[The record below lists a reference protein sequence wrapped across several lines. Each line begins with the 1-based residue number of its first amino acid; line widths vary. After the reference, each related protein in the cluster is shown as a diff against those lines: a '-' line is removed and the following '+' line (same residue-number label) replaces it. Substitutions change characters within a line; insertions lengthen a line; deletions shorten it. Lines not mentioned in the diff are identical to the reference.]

1 MKQGKMSE
9 PRLSGLNDEQDLG
22 TQKILKSFNQANPDS
37 DNMKQ
42 GNAPSLPKGWEIKR
56 LDDLCKIELGKTPYR
71 ADKSFWDNEKKT
83 ENVWLSIADL
93 LNTDGDIVSDSKEYI
108 TDKAAKISKVVKK
121 GTLLLSF
128 KLTLGRLAFA
138 GRDLYTNEA
147 IAALSIKDE
156 KVIDKYFLYHFL
168 SFYDWNAAAESDIKV
183 KGKTLNKA
191 KLKEIEIPLPPLP
204 EQKRIVSILDECFSV
219 IERSRNNAEQNL
231 KNAKE
236 LFESYLQGVFEK
248 KGEGWEE
255 KKLGEVVDKII
266 TGPFGSMLHQSD
278 YVEEGIPVVN
288 PQNLVDGK
296 IIPLS
301 KTMID
306 YETFKGLEKYALK
319 LGDIVIARRG
329 EMGRCAVVRQE
340 NINWLCGTGSF
351 VIRVNPKK
359 SDSDFLNVILSSN
372 SVKRQLEKSSIG
384 ATMSNLNQTILSELP
399 IRMPMIEQQ
408 QTIVR
413 QLDAL
418 RAETQKLEAVYQ
430 KKIADLEELKKSI
443 LQKAFSGQLSESRLV
458 GLKDE

>member
-22 TQKILKSFNQANPDS
+22 TQKILKSFNQANPDA
-37 DNMKQ
+37 DNRKQ

-168 SFYDWNAAAESDIKV
+168 SFYDWNAATESDIKV

-204 EQKRIVSILDECFSV
+204 EQKRIVSILDECFAA
-219 IERSRNNAEQNL
+219 IAKAKANAEQNL
-231 KNAKE
+231 QNAKE

-255 KKLGEVVDKII
+255 KKLGEVIKLEYGKPLDDSKRKPNGKYPIYGANGIKGRTDEFYHNKKSIIVGRKGSAGEINLTEEKFWPLDVTYYVTFDENHYELMFLFFLLSKLDLPKLAKGVKPGINRNEVYEII
-266 TGPFGSMLHQSD
+266 TSFP
-278 YVEEGIPVVN
+278 
-288 PQNLVDGK
+288 
-296 IIPLS
+296 PL
-301 KTMID
+301 K
-306 YETFKGLEKYALK
+306 E
-319 LGDIVIARRG
+319 
-329 EMGRCAVVRQE
+329 
-340 NINWLCGTGSF
+340 
-351 VIRVNPKK
+351 
-359 SDSDFLNVILSSN
+359 
-372 SVKRQLEKSSIG
+372 
-384 ATMSNLNQTILSELP
+384 
-399 IRMPMIEQQ
+399 Q

-418 RAETQKLEAVYQ
+418 RVETQKLEAVYQ

-443 LQKAFSGQLSESRLV
+443 LQKAFSGQLSASGLA
-458 GLKDE
+458 GLKDEQDLSNTKKSGKSLNTVNSDSDK